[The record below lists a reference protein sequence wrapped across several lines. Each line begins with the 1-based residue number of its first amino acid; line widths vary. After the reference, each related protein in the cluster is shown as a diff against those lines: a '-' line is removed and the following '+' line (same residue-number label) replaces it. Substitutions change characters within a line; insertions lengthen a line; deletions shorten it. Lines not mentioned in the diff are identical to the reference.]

1 MSRNL
6 LVRLAHALDAARLPY
21 MIIDGQAVLLYGEPR
36 LTRDVDIT
44 LGATPDDLER
54 VLSAV
59 GTLGLRLLVEDPS
72 EFVRQTWVL
81 PTLDE
86 ESGLRVD
93 FIFSWTPYE
102 SEAIAHARVVEI
114 DKCPVRFAASEDVV
128 IHKILAGRPRDLED
142 ARSIL
147 RKQQV
152 DAAYIRQWLSTFA
165 ETVQQDIAGM
175 FEELYQ
181 GGPSG

>member
-54 VLSAV
+54 VLSVV
-59 GTLGLRLLVEDPS
+59 GTLGLRLLVEDP

-93 FIFSWTPYE
+93 FIFS
-102 SEAIAHARVVEI
+102 A
-114 DKCPVRFAASEDVV
+114 
-128 IHKILAGRPRDLED
+128 
-142 ARSIL
+142 
-147 RKQQV
+147 QV
-152 DAAYIRQWLSTFA
+152 
-165 ETVQQDIAGM
+165 G
-175 FEELYQ
+175 
-181 GGPSG
+181 